1 MSPRGRRPRLRHR
14 HRHLALRLR
23 LRASAAATHKRRQ
36 AIGHVKSFHH
46 PNFHGLLLSSHIR
59 NEASAAGESMA
70 SSSESVRTL
79 DAAVGGIPRV
89 AKAIAEIPNAL
100 RQRALEAAERSYR
113 QTVRDLGYPEPDAEV
128 WTCAVIFRVRSQV
141 AQYEEAG
148 GCESEAEIIKIRKA
162 AKP

>member
-1 MSPRGRRPRLRHR
+1 
-14 HRHLALRLR
+14 
-23 LRASAAATHKRRQ
+23 
-36 AIGHVKSFHH
+36 
-46 PNFHGLLLSSHIR
+46 
-59 NEASAAGESMA
+59 MA

-89 AKAIAEIPNAL
+89 AKAIAEIPTAL

>member
-1 MSPRGRRPRLRHR
+1 MDCFSSLVTSGRKLELR
-14 HRHLALRLR
+14 
-23 LRASAAATHKRRQ
+23 
-36 AIGHVKSFHH
+36 
-46 PNFHGLLLSSHIR
+46 
-59 NEASAAGESMA
+59 GESMA
-70 SSSESVRTL
+70 SSSESERTL

-89 AKAIAEIPNAL
+89 AKAIAEIPTAL

-148 GCESEAEIIKIRKA
+148 GGESEAEIINKIRKA
-162 AKP
+162 ARHEIGPRFGLVLT